1 MNAASYELI
10 MKDGILIINKPQ
22 GLTSH
27 DVVVHIRK
35 VLHIKQVGH
44 AGTLDPLATGVL
56 IIFVGKATKL
66 FNRFLE
72 FNKEYIATLT
82 LGEVTDSGDS
92 EGKVLSV
99 LPVPAI
105 NEYLINLTFK
115 EFVGEIE
122 QVPPMVSALRYRGK
136 RLYQLARRG
145 IEVAREPRRI
155 TIEALELRKFNSP
168 DIQFYVK
175 CSKGTYIRQLANDIA
190 LRLGCGG
197 HISQI
202 ERVSVGPFNIKDAIS
217 LDKVDESYIRNWQ
230 G

>member
-1 MNAASYELI
+1 MNVALHELI
-10 MKDGILIINKPQ
+10 MKDGILIVNKPL

-27 DVVVHIRK
+27 DVVAHIRK
-35 VLHIKQVGH
+35 VFHIKQVGH

-56 IIFVGKATKL
+56 IIFVGEATKL

-92 EGKVLSV
+92 QGKVLNV
-99 LPVPAI
+99 LPIPAI
-105 NEYLINLTFK
+105 SEDLINFTFK

-122 QVPPMVSALRYRGK
+122 QIPPMVSALRYQGR

-145 IEVAREPRRI
+145 IQVRREPRRI
-155 TIEALELRKFNSP
+155 TIEALQLRKFNIP

-175 CSKGTYIRQLANDIA
+175 CSKGTYIRQLACDIA

-202 ERVSVGPFNIKDAIS
+202 ERISVGPFNIKDTVT
-217 LDKVDESYIRNWQ
+217 LDKVDESYIRDWQ